1 VGSYKEKLVPDAKNW
16 LSWWSVRLSLAG
28 GSLLTFLELF
38 PHHVAI
44 VINSLPSVV
53 TENVGSEVLKVIGI
67 VCIVASPVAR
77 VIKQSRLDNAN
88 DKAAND

>member
-1 VGSYKEKLVPDAKNW
+1 MLVPDAKDW
-16 LSWWSVRLSLAG
+16 SKWWSIRLSIVG

-67 VCIVASPVAR
+67 VCIVASPIAR
-77 VIKQSRLDNAN
+77 VIKQSKLDNAN
-88 DKAAND
+88 NKADKTA